1 MLPAMAISGAYEF
14 SPGRAAAAEAAVE
27 LMHPE
32 MTIGL
37 GSGRAVWSVI
47 EAIGARWP
55 GEHTIAAV
63 VASEAT
69 FALAHAAGMEIV
81 QLDGSRELDLAIDG
95 ADEVGPDLQLLKG
108 GGGALLREKVV
119 AAAAK
124 RFVIVAE
131 TNKKVDRLG
140 QGFRL
145 PVEIVRFGWRDTRRR
160 LAAILPENELRVVGD
175 EPYMTDQLHYLL
187 DCEIPEGTDPYE
199 LARSLQSI
207 PGVVDHGLFLGL
219 AERAL
224 LGTPVGGVE
233 VIEGS

>member
-1 MLPAMAISGAYEF
+1 
-14 SPGRAAAAEAAVE
+14 
-27 LMHPE
+27 

-47 EAIGARWP
+47 EAIGARFS
-55 GEHTIAAV
+55 GKHRVDAV

-69 FALAHAAGMEIV
+69 YALAHAAGMEIV
-81 QLDGSRELDLAIDG
+81 TLDGSRELDLAIDG

-131 TNKKVDRLG
+131 TTKKVDRLG

-145 PVEIVRFGWRDTRRR
+145 PVEIIRFGWRDTRRR
-160 LAAILPENELRVVGD
+160 LGALLPENELRVVGD

-187 DCEIPEGTDPYE
+187 DCVIPEDTDPHE
-199 LARSLQSI
+199 LASALQGI

-224 LGTPVGGVE
+224 LGTPVGGLE
-233 VIEGS
+233 VIERS